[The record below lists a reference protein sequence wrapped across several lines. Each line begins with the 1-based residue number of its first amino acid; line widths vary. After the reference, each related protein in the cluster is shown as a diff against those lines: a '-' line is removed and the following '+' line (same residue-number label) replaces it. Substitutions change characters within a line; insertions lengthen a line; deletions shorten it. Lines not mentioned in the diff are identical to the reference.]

1 MEREEDFKNCI
12 QALDEAMGS
21 AKGDLFMWIACAVLM
36 FITGVLTIIF
46 DGWLASVPWFLV
58 VLVEVYVVFL
68 HKRHMT
74 DLQMLRDSAKLIE
87 HMIVSQKEFHDKVE
101 EIFKEAAEAAA
112 KEQESANDVTFEP
125 VK

>member
-12 QALDEAMGS
+12 QALDKAMGH
-21 AKGDLFMWIACAVLM
+21 AKGGLFMWIACAVLM

-74 DLQMLRDSAKLIE
+74 DLQMLRAVVKLIE
-87 HMIVSQKEFHDKVE
+87 HIIVSKKEFHDKVE

-112 KEQESANDVTFEP
+112 KE
-125 VK
+125 